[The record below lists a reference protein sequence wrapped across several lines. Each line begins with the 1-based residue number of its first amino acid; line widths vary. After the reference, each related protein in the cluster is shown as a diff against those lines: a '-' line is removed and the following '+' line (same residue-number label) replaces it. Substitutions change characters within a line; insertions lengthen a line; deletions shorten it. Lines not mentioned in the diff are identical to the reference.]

1 MKSYLNGLQTGNRNL
16 AQHSASKLDHLYG
29 RNFYRRYRLG
39 ALNGA
44 ILSSVANRFATSYP
58 GPVNIAGHIQRVLP
72 KLRRNQPTAG
82 WNSFVPG
89 RYNNA
94 RVNALVRNW
103 INSVRTGNA
112 NKQARMYRR
121 LGSTGNAVSRR
132 YPVLMQVMS
141 TNATAAQ
148 WLRNSGAGRISVP
161 RPNIANH
168 LVQLTGTNARGNG
181 GPRAAQGNGGPRAA
195 RGNAAGFTIPNFHAA
210 PRNRATFNRFAQAWL
225 GVNTKN
231 ARLLN
236 SLINNAPQGN
246 QAKKTLLKN
255 LMREIDNP
263 YSIAAFN
270 RAPPTRNTLNTFTR
284 EWFGQNIS
292 GKSYHQI
299 MRVVHP
305 NRHVGANA
313 NAQSKATKLAALAS
327 TLEGR

>member
-1 MKSYLNGLQTGNRNL
+1 MNM
-16 AQHSASKLDHLYG
+16 
-29 RNFYRRYRLG
+29 
-39 ALNGA
+39 
-44 ILSSVANRFATSYP
+44 
-58 GPVNIAGHIQRVLP
+58 
-72 KLRRNQPTAG
+72 
-82 WNSFVPG
+82 
-89 RYNNA
+89 NNA
-94 RVNALVRNW
+94 
-103 INSVRTGNA
+103 
-112 NKQARMYRR
+112 
-121 LGSTGNAVSRR
+121 
-132 YPVLMQVMS
+132 
-141 TNATAAQ
+141 
-148 WLRNSGAGRISVP
+148 
-161 RPNIANH
+161 
-168 LVQLTGTNARGNG
+168 
-181 GPRAAQGNGGPRAA
+181 GP

-225 GVNTKN
+225 GVNTRN

-246 QAKKTLLKN
+246 QAKKNLLRN

-292 GKSYHQI
+292 GKTYHQI

-313 NAQSKATKLAALAS
+313 NIQSKATKLSALAS

>member
-16 AQHSASKLDHLYG
+16 AQQTARQLVYTYG

-39 ALNGA
+39 INTPVVNAMAAG
-44 ILSSVANRFATSYP
+44 TSTS
-58 GPVNIAGHIQRVLP
+58 GPDNIARHVQSVLA
-72 KLRRNQPTAG
+72 KLHRNQPTAG

-89 RYNNA
+89 HYNNA

-112 NKQARMYRR
+112 NKQARTHLM
-121 LGSTGNAVSRR
+121 LASTGNAVSRR
-132 YPVLMQVMS
+132 YPVLMQVLS
-141 TNATAAQ
+141 TNATATQ
-148 WLRNSGAGRISVP
+148 WLRNSGAGRIGVP

-168 LVQLTGTNARGNG
+168 LVRLTGTNARGNG
-181 GPRAAQGNGGPRAA
+181 AARGNGGPRVAQ
-195 RGNAAGFTIPNFHAA
+195 GNATGFTIPNFRAA

-225 GVNTKN
+225 GVNTRN

-236 SLINNAPQGN
+236 SLINNSPQGN
-246 QAKKTLLKN
+246 QAKKNLLRN

-305 NRHVGANA
+305 NRHVGSNA